1 MDNSKLN
8 VFAMGMGTKSISSAA
23 SSSVSAKASSAKLQ
37 TAQSGQDFGAQ
48 LDKAQAA
55 GTKETS
61 SLKETVNEIKEA
73 VKEVQKDA
81 MGAEAGTQKTEASE
95 AGNPE
100 IQVTEAAETTAA
112 EAQASLQAV
121 KLILADTALEVETQ
135 MEMPVAEPVMQ
146 QSSSIEA
153 LLSGKPQAVNV
164 GLQQA
169 LSTISTHIFQQPV
182 QAVETVPAMEQLQQ
196 VQRGQQLQQVQQ
208 AVAAAQPMA
217 EAGSSIE
224 ALLNTVQAKNAEAD
238 QAMLNML
245 YGKSFAGNQAEQ
257 VNSVQ
262 AVFPAEEAAP
272 AVAIQSFSATINNP
286 QNNEAE
292 DNVALNTMAS
302 MLDGAEVVVENRG
315 TSNQNLQQNGQ
326 QKQQEIF
333 ESYNVVNAQAQA
345 EAQPVQLSQE
355 VVFDAAPARAAE
367 TSVNPS
373 PAIQQPFGMP
383 EAAEKPVEVQQPQQ
397 NLEAYDIPKQ
407 IVEQARLIRAN
418 ESTEMIIKLNP
429 AHLGDLTLKVS
440 VNTNS
445 GVTAVFHSDNAQVR
459 GLLETS
465 MLQLKQELNEQ
476 GIKVDSIE
484 VSAGLPDGQMPQ
496 DMRQGY
502 YAQQGGGQQQNTST
516 SEDLNAY
523 EEGAQDPV
531 TGEPVN
537 QSTEVIRD
545 DQGNVIS
552 DGVDYKV

>member
-8 VFAMGMGTKSISSAA
+8 VFAMGMGAKSISSAA

-95 AGNPE
+95 AVNPE

-121 KLILADTALEVETQ
+121 KLIIADTALEVETQ

-169 LSTISTHIFQQPV
+169 LSTISTDIFQQPV
-182 QAVETVPAMEQLQQ
+182 QAVETVPAMEQPQQ
-196 VQRGQQLQQVQQ
+196 VQRGQQVQQ

-333 ESYNVVNAQAQA
+333 ESYNVVNAQA

-367 TSVNPS
+367 TSVNPA

-383 EAAEKPVEVQQPQQ
+383 EAAEESVEVQQPQQ

>member
-8 VFAMGMGTKSISSAA
+8 VFAMGMGAKSISSAA

-61 SLKETVNEIKEA
+61 SLKETVKEIKEA
-73 VKEVQKDA
+73 VEEVQKDA

-95 AGNPE
+95 AVNPE
-100 IQVTEAAETTAA
+100 TQVTEAAETAAA

-121 KLILADTALEVETQ
+121 KLIIADTALEVETQ

-182 QAVETVPAMEQLQQ
+182 QAVETVPAMEQP
-196 VQRGQQLQQVQQ
+196 QQLQQVKQ

-367 TSVNPS
+367 TSVNPA

-383 EAAEKPVEVQQPQQ
+383 EAAEESVEVQQPQQ

>member
-8 VFAMGMGTKSISSAA
+8 VFAMGMGAKSISSAA

-61 SLKETVNEIKEA
+61 SLKETVNEIKDA
-73 VKEVQKDA
+73 VKEMQKDA

-95 AGNPE
+95 AVNPE
-100 IQVTEAAETTAA
+100 TQVTEAAETTAA

-121 KLILADTALEVETQ
+121 KLIIADTALEVETQ

-169 LSTISTHIFQQPV
+169 LSTISTDIFQQPV
-182 QAVETVPAMEQLQQ
+182 QAVETVPAMEQLQPVQQ
-196 VQRGQQLQQVQQ
+196 VQQVQQ

-333 ESYNVVNAQAQA
+333 ESYNVVNAQGQAQA

-367 TSVNPS
+367 TSVNPA

-383 EAAEKPVEVQQPQQ
+383 EAAEESVEVQQPQQ

>member
-8 VFAMGMGTKSISSAA
+8 VFAMGMGAKSISSAA

-61 SLKETVNEIKEA
+61 SLKETVKEIKEA

-95 AGNPE
+95 AVNPE
-100 IQVTEAAETTAA
+100 TQVTEAAETAAA

-121 KLILADTALEVETQ
+121 KLIIADTALEVETQ

-164 GLQQA
+164 GIQQA
-169 LSTISTHIFQQPV
+169 LSTISTHILQQPV

-196 VQRGQQLQQVQQ
+196 VQRGQQLQQ

-333 ESYNVVNAQAQA
+333 ESYNVVNAQGQAQA

-367 TSVNPS
+367 TSVNPA

-383 EAAEKPVEVQQPQQ
+383 EAAEESVEVQQPQH

-445 GVTAVFHSDNAQVR
+445 GVTAVFHSDNSQVR

-484 VSAGLPDGQMPQ
+484 VSAG
-496 DMRQGY
+496 
-502 YAQQGGGQQQNTST
+502 
-516 SEDLNAY
+516 
-523 EEGAQDPV
+523 
-531 TGEPVN
+531 
-537 QSTEVIRD
+537 
-545 DQGNVIS
+545 
-552 DGVDYKV
+552 

>member
-8 VFAMGMGTKSISSAA
+8 VFAMGMGAKSISSAA

-100 IQVTEAAETTAA
+100 TQATEAAETAAA

-182 QAVETVPAMEQLQQ
+182 QAVETVPAMEQPQQ
-196 VQRGQQLQQVQQ
+196 PQQLQQVQQ

-315 TSNQNLQQNGQ
+315 TSNQNVRQNGQ

-333 ESYNVVNAQAQA
+333 ESYNVVNAQAQAQA

-367 TSVNPS
+367 TSVNPA

-397 NLEAYDIPKQ
+397 NLEA
-407 IVEQARLIRAN
+407 
-418 ESTEMIIKLNP
+418 
-429 AHLGDLTLKVS
+429 
-440 VNTNS
+440 
-445 GVTAVFHSDNAQVR
+445 
-459 GLLETS
+459 
-465 MLQLKQELNEQ
+465 
-476 GIKVDSIE
+476 
-484 VSAGLPDGQMPQ
+484 
-496 DMRQGY
+496 
-502 YAQQGGGQQQNTST
+502 
-516 SEDLNAY
+516 
-523 EEGAQDPV
+523 
-531 TGEPVN
+531 
-537 QSTEVIRD
+537 
-545 DQGNVIS
+545 
-552 DGVDYKV
+552 